1 MIYYKDII
9 LLIGGKVG
17 VKIVEAGNLLII
29 DFEFTMPE
37 GKYSPQNF
45 FPEIIEAGIVKSVNG
60 EVVETFSSYI
70 RPKKFPKLTKR
81 CKSFLNITQHQVDE
95 GMRFE
100 DFIRKLN
107 ELDSEKNCTIITW
120 GNMDMKVLKQNCM
133 FNHIPFPFKGEMRDL
148 SLEYK
153 NFFGDR
159 TLTGLWKAAEE
170 YGDKGTGTHHKALDD
185 ALTAYKLF
193 KLVEQDKQYLE
204 KPKPPTIGERID
216 LSELFRRAT

>member
-1 MIYYKDII
+1 M
-9 LLIGGKVG
+9 IGGKAG

-81 CKSFLNITQHQVDE
+81 CRSFLNITQNQVDE

-107 ELDSEKNCTIITW
+107 ELDPEKNCTIITW

>member
-1 MIYYKDII
+1 M
-9 LLIGGKVG
+9 IGGKVG

-81 CKSFLNITQHQVDE
+81 CKSFLNITQNQVDE

-107 ELDSEKNCTIITW
+107 ELDPEKNCTIITW

>member
-1 MIYYKDII
+1 MIYYKDSI
-9 LLIGGKVG
+9 LLIGGKAG

-70 RPKKFPKLTKR
+70 KPKKFPKLTKR
-81 CKSFLNITQHQVDE
+81 CRSFLNITQNQVDE

-107 ELDSEKNCTIITW
+107 ELDPEKNCTIITW

>member
-1 MIYYKDII
+1 
-9 LLIGGKVG
+9 
-17 VKIVEAGNLLII
+17 
-29 DFEFTMPE
+29 
-37 GKYSPQNF
+37 
-45 FPEIIEAGIVKSVNG
+45 
-60 EVVETFSSYI
+60 
-70 RPKKFPKLTKR
+70 
-81 CKSFLNITQHQVDE
+81 
-95 GMRFE
+95 MRFE

-107 ELDSEKNCTIITW
+107 ELDPEKNSTIITW

-170 YGDKGTGTHHKALDD
+170 YGDSGTGTHHKALDD

-193 KLVEQDKQYLE
+193 KLASGHLPHLQRAECFASWALRSLCRNHRKRCRDESGYKTHCHTQKKQLVHRCNKAHEENAEGNACSGCHKDFLVSAFVSEPSPKRGYQKRHE
-204 KPKPPTIGERID
+204 KCNAEHIAAPPLHKAVWKRAER
-216 LSELFRRAT
+216 LNV

>member
-1 MIYYKDII
+1 MIYYKDSI

-81 CKSFLNITQHQVDE
+81 CKSFLNITQNQVDE

-107 ELDSEKNCTIITW
+107 ELDPEKNCTIITW

>member
-1 MIYYKDII
+1 VDQN
-9 LLIGGKVG
+9 
-17 VKIVEAGNLLII
+17 NLLII

-45 FPEIIEAGIVKSVNG
+45 FPEIIEAGIVKSVDDA
-60 EVVETFSSYI
+60 VVETFSSYI
-70 RPKKFPKLTKR
+70 KPKKFPKLTKR
-81 CKSFLNITQHQVDE
+81 CKSFLKITQKDVDE
-95 GMRFE
+95 GMKFE
-100 DFIRKLN
+100 EFIRKLN
-107 ELDSEKNCTIITW
+107 ELDPQKDCTIVTW

-170 YGDKGTGTHHKALDD
+170 YGDEGTGTHHKALDD
-185 ALTAYKLF
+185 ALTTHKLF
-193 KLVEQDKQYLE
+193 KRVEQDKQYLE

-216 LSELFRRAT
+216 LSEVLRRAT

>member
-1 MIYYKDII
+1 MTT
-9 LLIGGKVG
+9 
-17 VKIVEAGNLLII
+17 NSLLII
-29 DFEFTMPE
+29 DFEFTMPD

-45 FPEIIEAGIVKSVNG
+45 FPEIIETGIVKSIDD
-60 EVVETFSSYI
+60 EVVETFSSYV

-81 CKSFLNITQHQVDE
+81 CKSFLKITQKQVDE

-107 ELDSEKNCTIITW
+107 ELDPEKNSTIITW

-153 NFFGDR
+153 NF
-159 TLTGLWKAAEE
+159 LETG
-170 YGDKGTGTHHKALDD
+170 H
-185 ALTAYKLF
+185 
-193 KLVEQDKQYLE
+193 
-204 KPKPPTIGERID
+204 
-216 LSELFRRAT
+216 

>member
-1 MIYYKDII
+1 M
-9 LLIGGKVG
+9 
-17 VKIVEAGNLLII
+17 KIVEAGNLLII

-81 CKSFLNITQHQVDE
+81 CKSFLNITQNQVDE

-107 ELDSEKNCTIITW
+107 ELDPEKNCTIITW

>member
-1 MIYYKDII
+1 MDQN
-9 LLIGGKVG
+9 
-17 VKIVEAGNLLII
+17 NLLII

-45 FPEIIEAGIVKSVNG
+45 FPEIIEAGIVKSVDDA
-60 EVVETFSSYI
+60 VVETFSSYI
-70 RPKKFPKLTKR
+70 KPKKFPKLTKR
-81 CKSFLNITQHQVDE
+81 CKSFLMITQKDVDE
-95 GMRFE
+95 GMKFE
-100 DFIRKLN
+100 EFIRKLN
-107 ELDSEKNCTIITW
+107 ELDPQKDCTIVTW

-170 YGDKGTGTHHKALDD
+170 YGDEGTGTHHKALDD
-185 ALTAYKLF
+185 ALTTHKLF
-193 KLVEQDKQYLE
+193 KRVEQDKQYLE

-216 LSELFRRAT
+216 LSEVLRRAT

>member
-1 MIYYKDII
+1 M
-9 LLIGGKVG
+9 
-17 VKIVEAGNLLII
+17 KIVEAGNLLII

-81 CKSFLNITQHQVDE
+81 CRSFLNITQNQVDE

-107 ELDSEKNCTIITW
+107 ELDPEKNCTIITW